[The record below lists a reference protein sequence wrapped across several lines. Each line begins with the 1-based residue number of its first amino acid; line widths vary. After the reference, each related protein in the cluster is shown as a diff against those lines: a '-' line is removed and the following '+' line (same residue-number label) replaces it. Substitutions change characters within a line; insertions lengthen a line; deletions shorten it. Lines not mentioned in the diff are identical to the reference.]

1 MHRSGSRGGP
11 GRASARWTPR
21 RCRPRPGWS
30 TSTGTR
36 RRRPSRRRSSR
47 RACAPARES
56 PGRPARNR
64 AGGPSTPRR
73 RRCARAALGT
83 ASVPLAWPQC
93 GTEASVPPGLRRCPG
108 GARFGIFVAMPLLN
122 ESASE
127 SPVGRCRLLSGCT
140 ASSRVRADTGVSL
153 SGGSKRWPARIFHP
167 RSRAPPVPK
176 CCNDAIPR
184 ERRSSRAPESYAPAT
199 FFRTVD
205 APGLLPDSGGGTSGQ
220 EIISVQPADAPGLRR
235 RSFRRLRRSRTAIDR
250 ARSAAEGSSVL
261 VVEDLDL
268 DHPVHHGQDRQ

>member
-1 MHRSGSRGGP
+1 MGRPPIIALGRPLAGARVTWAGLLALGGEAPARRGPGHRPAGSWSGAVAFSMAAVTACWRTARSSGGKEVSMHRSGSRGGP

-56 PGRPARNR
+56 PGRPARDR

-108 GARFGIFVAMPLLN
+108 GARFGIFMAMPLLN
-122 ESASE
+122 ESAFE
-127 SPVGRCRLLSGCT
+127 SPVDRCRLLSGCT
-140 ASSRVRADTGVSL
+140 ASSRVRADRGRRCARDHRPVC
-153 SGGSKRWPARIFHP
+153 PACLIRL
-167 RSRAPPVPK
+167 
-176 CCNDAIPR
+176 
-184 ERRSSRAPESYAPAT
+184 
-199 FFRTVD
+199 FR
-205 APGLLPDSGGGTSGQ
+205 L
-220 EIISVQPADAPGLRR
+220 
-235 RSFRRLRRSRTAIDR
+235 
-250 ARSAAEGSSVL
+250 AAGA
-261 VVEDLDL
+261 
-268 DHPVHHGQDRQ
+268 G